1 MVCNILCCMNI
12 YEETKMIMK
21 KYGLNFKKKFGQ
33 NFLTSEEILEEIIE
47 KAEISK
53 DDIVLEI
60 GPGIGTLTAKLLEK
74 EAEVISVELDQE
86 LIIPLKDR
94 FFMYDNFTII
104 SADILK
110 VDIYTEILRILKEK
124 KKDLG
129 NRKIKVVANIPYY
142 ITTPIIFKLLE
153 NRNIVS
159 EIYIMVQKE
168 VAERICAK
176 IGTKESSSITYMVSY
191 YTEYLWDIY
200 VDKTKF
206 MPSPKVDSKVIALRF
221 REKPYPEVKNE
232 ELYFEVIRSAFLHRR
247 KTFLNSISA
256 SNKIDKKIISNVM
269 EELGI
274 DLRIRAEK
282 ITDEMYAD
290 IVDKYLE
297 KRR

>member
-1 MVCNILCCMNI
+1 MNI
-12 YEETKMIMK
+12 YKETKMIMK
-21 KYGLNFKKKFGQ
+21 RYNLDFKKKFGQ
-33 NFLTSEEILEEIIE
+33 NFLTSEEILEEIIS
-47 KAEISK
+47 KAKISK
-53 DDIVLEI
+53 DDIILEI
-60 GPGIGTLTAKLLEK
+60 GPGIGTLTSKLLETG
-74 EAEVISVELDQE
+74 AEVISVEVDLE
-86 LIIPLKDR
+86 LIRPLKER
-94 FFMYDNFTII
+94 FFMYNNFTII

-110 VDIYTEILRILKEK
+110 IDIYSEIVKILESKGK
-124 KKDLG
+124 TLNDK
-129 NRKIKVVANIPYY
+129 KIKVVANIPYY

-206 MPSPKVDSKVIALRF
+206 VPSPKVDSKVIALKF

-232 ELYFEVIRSAFLHRR
+232 ELYFEIIRSAFLHRR

-256 SNKIDKKIISNVM
+256 SNKIDKKIISNIM

-282 ITDEMYAD
+282 ITDKMYAD
-290 IVDKYLE
+290 IVDKYIE

>member
-1 MVCNILCCMNI
+1 MNI
-12 YEETKMIMK
+12 YEETKMIMR
-21 KYGLNFKKKFGQ
+21 KYNLDFKKKFGQ
-33 NFLTSEEILEEIIE
+33 NFLTSEEILEEVIL
-47 KAEISK
+47 KAKISK
-53 DDIVLEI
+53 DDIILEI
-60 GPGIGTLTAKLLEK
+60 GPGIGTLTSKLLETG
-74 EAEVISVELDQE
+74 AEVISVEVDLE
-86 LIIPLKDR
+86 IIQPLKDR

-110 VDIYTEILRILKEK
+110 IDIYTEILRILKEK
-124 KKDLG
+124 KKDLV

-232 ELYFEVIRSAFLHRR
+232 ELYFEIIRSAFLHRR

-256 SNKIDKKIISNVM
+256 SNKIDKKIISSVM

>member
-1 MVCNILCCMNI
+1 MNI

-21 KYGLNFKKKFGQ
+21 RYNLDFKKKFGQ
-33 NFLTSEEILEEIIE
+33 NFLTSEEILEEIIS
-47 KAEISK
+47 KAKISK
-53 DDIVLEI
+53 DDIILEI
-60 GPGIGTLTAKLLEK
+60 GPGIGTLTSKLLETG
-74 EAEVISVELDQE
+74 AEVISVEVDLE
-86 LIIPLKDR
+86 LIRPLKER
-94 FFMYDNFTII
+94 FFMYNNFTII
-104 SADILK
+104 SSDILK
-110 VDIYTEILRILKEK
+110 IDIYSEIVKILESKGK
-124 KKDLG
+124 TLNDK
-129 NRKIKVVANIPYY
+129 KIKVVANIPYY

-153 NRNIVS
+153 SRNIVS

-206 MPSPKVDSKVIALRF
+206 VPSPKVDSKVIALKF

-232 ELYFEVIRSAFLHRR
+232 ELYFEIIRSAFLHRR

-256 SNKIDKKIISNVM
+256 SNKIDKKIISNIIM

-282 ITDEMYAD
+282 ITDKMYAD
-290 IVDKYLE
+290 IVDKYIE

>member
-1 MVCNILCCMNI
+1 MNI
-12 YEETKMIMK
+12 YEETKMIMR
-21 KYGLNFKKKFGQ
+21 KYNLDFKKKFGQ
-33 NFLTSEEILEEIIE
+33 NFLTSEEILDEVIS
-47 KAEISK
+47 KANISK
-53 DDIVLEI
+53 DDIILEI
-60 GPGIGTLTAKLLEK
+60 GPGIGTLTAKLLETG
-74 EAEVISVELDQE
+74 AEVISVEVDLE
-86 LIIPLKDR
+86 LVKPLKDR

-104 SADILK
+104 SSDILK
-110 VDIYTEILRILKEK
+110 VDIYNEMVKI
-124 KKDLG
+124 LG
-129 NRKIKVVANIPYY
+129 NKGKKLDDRKIKVVANIPYY

-221 REKPYPEVKNE
+221 RESPYPEVRDE
-232 ELYFEVIRSAFLHRR
+232 ELYFEVIRTAFLHRR
-247 KTFLNSISA
+247 KTFLNSVSS
-256 SNKIDKKIISNVM
+256 SNKIDKNIVSKIL

-274 DLRIRAEK
+274 DLKIRAEK
-282 ITDEMYAD
+282 ITDNMYAN
-290 IVDKYLE
+290 IVEKYIE
-297 KRR
+297 ERR

>member
-1 MVCNILCCMNI
+1 MNI

-21 KYGLNFKKKFGQ
+21 RYNLDFKKKFGQ
-33 NFLTSEEILEEIIE
+33 NFLTSEEILKEIIS
-47 KAEISK
+47 KARISK
-53 DDIVLEI
+53 DDIILEI
-60 GPGIGTLTAKLLEK
+60 GPGIGTLTSKLLETG
-74 EAEVISVELDQE
+74 AEVISVEVDLE
-86 LIIPLKDR
+86 LIRPLKER
-94 FFMYDNFTII
+94 FFMYNNFTII

-110 VDIYTEILRILKEK
+110 IDIYSEIVKILESKGK
-124 KKDLG
+124 ALNDK
-129 NRKIKVVANIPYY
+129 KIKVVANIPYY
-142 ITTPIIFKLLE
+142 ITTPIMFKLLE
-153 NRNIVS
+153 SRNIVS

-176 IGTKESSSITYMVSY
+176 IGKKESSSITYMVSY

-206 MPSPKVDSKVIALRF
+206 VPSPKVDSKVIALKF

-232 ELYFEVIRSAFLHRR
+232 ELYFEIIRSAFLHRR

-256 SNKIDKKIISNVM
+256 SNKIDKKIISNIM

-282 ITDEMYAD
+282 ITDKMYAD
-290 IVDKYLE
+290 IVDKYIE

>member
-1 MVCNILCCMNI
+1 MNI
-12 YEETKMIMK
+12 YEETKMIMR
-21 KYGLNFKKKFGQ
+21 KYNLDFKKKFGQ
-33 NFLTSEEILEEIIE
+33 NFLTSEEILEEVIS
-47 KAEISK
+47 KAKISK
-53 DDIVLEI
+53 DDIILEI
-60 GPGIGTLTAKLLEK
+60 GPGIGTLTSKLLETG
-74 EAEVISVELDQE
+74 AEVISVEVDLE
-86 LIIPLKDR
+86 LIQPLKDR

-110 VDIYTEILRILKEK
+110 VDIYNEILRILKEK
-124 KKDLG
+124 KKDLV

-232 ELYFEVIRSAFLHRR
+232 ELYFEIIRSAFLHRR

-256 SNKIDKKIISNVM
+256 SNKIDKKIISIVM

>member
-1 MVCNILCCMNI
+1 MNI

-21 KYGLNFKKKFGQ
+21 RYNLDFKKKFGQ
-33 NFLTSEEILEEIIE
+33 NFLTAEEILEEIIS
-47 KAEISK
+47 KAKISK
-53 DDIVLEI
+53 DDIILEI
-60 GPGIGTLTAKLLEK
+60 GPGIGTLTSKLLETG
-74 EAEVISVELDQE
+74 AEVISVEVDLE
-86 LIIPLKDR
+86 LIRPLKER
-94 FFMYDNFTII
+94 FFMYNNFTII
-104 SADILK
+104 SSDILK
-110 VDIYTEILRILKEK
+110 IDIYSEIVKILESKGK
-124 KKDLG
+124 TLNDK
-129 NRKIKVVANIPYY
+129 KIKVVANIPYY
-142 ITTPIIFKLLE
+142 ITTPIIFKLLGS
-153 NRNIVS
+153 RNIVS

-206 MPSPKVDSKVIALRF
+206 VPSPKVDSKVIALKF

-232 ELYFEVIRSAFLHRR
+232 ELYFEIIRSAFLHRR

-256 SNKIDKKIISNVM
+256 SNKIDKKIISNIM

-282 ITDEMYAD
+282 ITDKMYAD
-290 IVDKYLE
+290 IVDKYIE

>member
-1 MVCNILCCMNI
+1 MNI
-12 YEETKMIMK
+12 YEETKMIMR
-21 KYGLNFKKKFGQ
+21 KYNLDFKKKFGQ
-33 NFLTSEEILEEIIE
+33 NFLTSEEILDEVIS
-47 KAEISK
+47 KANISK
-53 DDIVLEI
+53 DDIILEI
-60 GPGIGTLTAKLLEK
+60 GPGIGTLTAKLLETG
-74 EAEVISVELDQE
+74 AEVISVEVDLE
-86 LIIPLKDR
+86 LVKPLKDR

-104 SADILK
+104 SSDILK
-110 VDIYTEILRILKEK
+110 VDIYNEMVKI
-124 KKDLG
+124 LG
-129 NRKIKVVANIPYY
+129 NKGKRLDDRKIKVVANIPYY

-221 REKPYPEVKNE
+221 RESPYPEVKDE
-232 ELYFEVIRSAFLHRR
+232 ELYFEIIRTAFLHRR
-247 KTFLNSISA
+247 KTFLNSVSS
-256 SNKIDKKIISNVM
+256 SNKIDKNIVSKIL

-274 DLRIRAEK
+274 DLKIRAEK
-282 ITDEMYAD
+282 ITDNMYAN
-290 IVDKYLE
+290 IVEKYIE

>member
-1 MVCNILCCMNI
+1 MNI

-21 KYGLNFKKKFGQ
+21 RYNLDFKKKFGQ
-33 NFLTSEEILEEIIE
+33 NFLTAEEILEEIIS
-47 KAEISK
+47 KAKISK
-53 DDIVLEI
+53 DDIILEI
-60 GPGIGTLTAKLLEK
+60 GPGIGTLTSKLLETG
-74 EAEVISVELDQE
+74 AEVISVEVDLE
-86 LIIPLKDR
+86 LIRPLKER
-94 FFMYDNFTII
+94 FFMYNNFTII

-110 VDIYTEILRILKEK
+110 IDIYSEIVKILESKGK
-124 KKDLG
+124 TLNDK
-129 NRKIKVVANIPYY
+129 KIKVVANIPYY
-142 ITTPIIFKLLE
+142 ITAPIMFKLLE
-153 NRNIVS
+153 SRNIVS

-206 MPSPKVDSKVIALRF
+206 IPSPKVDSKVIALKF
-221 REKPYPEVKNE
+221 RERPYPEVKNE
-232 ELYFEVIRSAFLHRR
+232 ELYFEIIRSAFLHRR

-256 SNKIDKKIISNVM
+256 SNKIDKKIISNIM

-282 ITDEMYAD
+282 ITDKMYAD
-290 IVDKYLE
+290 IVDKYIE

>member
-1 MVCNILCCMNI
+1 MNI

-21 KYGLNFKKKFGQ
+21 RYNLDFKKKFGQ
-33 NFLTSEEILEEIIE
+33 NFLTSEEILKEIIS
-47 KAEISK
+47 KARISK
-53 DDIVLEI
+53 DDIILEI
-60 GPGIGTLTAKLLEK
+60 GPGIGTLTSKLLETG
-74 EAEVISVELDQE
+74 AEVISVEVDLE
-86 LIIPLKDR
+86 LIRPLKER
-94 FFMYDNFTII
+94 FFMYNNFSII

-110 VDIYTEILRILKEK
+110 IDIYSEIVKILESKGK
-124 KKDLG
+124 TLNDK
-129 NRKIKVVANIPYY
+129 KIKVVANIPYY
-142 ITTPIIFKLLE
+142 ITTPIMFKLLE
-153 NRNIVS
+153 SRNIVS

-206 MPSPKVDSKVIALRF
+206 VPSPKVDSKVIALKF

-232 ELYFEVIRSAFLHRR
+232 ELYFEIIRSAFLHRR

-256 SNKIDKKIISNVM
+256 SNKIDKKIISNIM

-282 ITDEMYAD
+282 ITDKMYAD
-290 IVDKYLE
+290 IVDKYIE

>member
-1 MVCNILCCMNI
+1 MNI

-21 KYGLNFKKKFGQ
+21 RYNLDFKKKFGQ
-33 NFLTSEEILEEIIE
+33 NFLTSEEILEEIIS
-47 KAEISK
+47 KARISK
-53 DDIVLEI
+53 DDIILEI
-60 GPGIGTLTAKLLEK
+60 GPGIGTLTSKLLETG
-74 EAEVISVELDQE
+74 AEVISVEVDLE
-86 LIIPLKDR
+86 LIRPLKER
-94 FFMYDNFTII
+94 FFMYNNFTII

-110 VDIYTEILRILKEK
+110 IDIYSEIVKILESKGK
-124 KKDLG
+124 TLNDK
-129 NRKIKVVANIPYY
+129 KIKVVANIPYY

-206 MPSPKVDSKVIALRF
+206 VPSPKVDSKVIALKF

-232 ELYFEVIRSAFLHRR
+232 ELYFEIIRSAFLHRR

-256 SNKIDKKIISNVM
+256 SNKIDKKIISNIM

-282 ITDEMYAD
+282 ITDKMYAD
-290 IVDKYLE
+290 IVDKYIE

>member
-1 MVCNILCCMNI
+1 MNI

-21 KYGLNFKKKFGQ
+21 RYNLDFKKKFGQ
-33 NFLTSEEILEEIIE
+33 NFLTSEEILKEIIS
-47 KAEISK
+47 KARISK
-53 DDIVLEI
+53 DDIILEI
-60 GPGIGTLTAKLLEK
+60 GPGIGTLTSKLLETG
-74 EAEVISVELDQE
+74 AEVISVEVDLE
-86 LIIPLKDR
+86 LIRPLKER
-94 FFMYDNFTII
+94 FFMYNNFSII

-110 VDIYTEILRILKEK
+110 IDIYSEIVKILESKGK
-124 KKDLG
+124 TLNDK
-129 NRKIKVVANIPYY
+129 KIKVVANIPYY
-142 ITTPIIFKLLE
+142 ITTPIMFKLLE
-153 NRNIVS
+153 SRNIVS

-206 MPSPKVDSKVIALRF
+206 VPSPKVDSKVIALKF

-232 ELYFEVIRSAFLHRR
+232 ELYFEIIRSAFLHRR

-256 SNKIDKKIISNVM
+256 SNKIEKKIISNIM

-282 ITDEMYAD
+282 ITDKRYAD
-290 IVDKYLE
+290 IVDKYIE

>member
-1 MVCNILCCMNI
+1 MNI

-21 KYGLNFKKKFGQ
+21 KYNLDFKKKFGQ
-33 NFLTSEEILEEIIE
+33 NFLTSEEILDEVIS
-47 KAEISK
+47 KANISK
-53 DDIVLEI
+53 DDIILEI
-60 GPGIGTLTAKLLEK
+60 GPGIGTLTAKLLETG
-74 EAEVISVELDQE
+74 AEVISVEVDLE
-86 LIIPLKDR
+86 LVKPLKDR

-104 SADILK
+104 SSDILK
-110 VDIYTEILRILKEK
+110 VDIYNEMVKI
-124 KKDLG
+124 LG
-129 NRKIKVVANIPYY
+129 NKGKRLDDRKIKVVANIPYY

-221 REKPYPEVKNE
+221 RENPYPEVRDE
-232 ELYFEVIRSAFLHRR
+232 ELYFEIIRTAFLHRR
-247 KTFLNSISA
+247 KTFLNSVSS
-256 SNKIDKKIISNVM
+256 SNKIDKNIVSKIL

-274 DLRIRAEK
+274 DLKIRAEK
-282 ITDEMYAD
+282 ITDNMYAN
-290 IVDKYLE
+290 IVEKYIE

>member
-1 MVCNILCCMNI
+1 MNI
-12 YEETKMIMK
+12 YEETKMIMR
-21 KYGLNFKKKFGQ
+21 KYNLDFKKKFGQ
-33 NFLTSEEILEEIIE
+33 NFLTSEEILEEVIS
-47 KAEISK
+47 KAKISK
-53 DDIVLEI
+53 DDIILEI
-60 GPGIGTLTAKLLEK
+60 GPGIGTLTSKLLETG
-74 EAEVISVELDQE
+74 AEVISVEVDLE
-86 LIIPLKDR
+86 LIQPLKDR

-110 VDIYTEILRILKEK
+110 VDIYIEILRILKEK

-206 MPSPKVDSKVIALRF
+206 MPSPKVDSKVIALKF

-232 ELYFEVIRSAFLHRR
+232 ELYFEIIRSAFLHRR

-256 SNKIDKKIISNVM
+256 SNKIDKKIISSVM

>member
-1 MVCNILCCMNI
+1 MNI

-21 KYGLNFKKKFGQ
+21 RYNLDFKKKFGQ
-33 NFLTSEEILEEIIE
+33 NFLTAEEILEEIIS
-47 KAEISK
+47 KAKISK
-53 DDIVLEI
+53 DDIILEI
-60 GPGIGTLTAKLLEK
+60 GQGIGTLTSKLLETG
-74 EAEVISVELDQE
+74 AEVISVEVDLE
-86 LIIPLKDR
+86 LIRPLKER
-94 FFMYDNFTII
+94 FFMYNNFTII

-110 VDIYTEILRILKEK
+110 IDIYSEIVKILESKGK
-124 KKDLG
+124 TLNDK
-129 NRKIKVVANIPYY
+129 KIKVVANIPYY
-142 ITTPIIFKLLE
+142 ITTPIMFKLLE
-153 NRNIVS
+153 SRNIVS

-206 MPSPKVDSKVIALRF
+206 VPSPKVDSKVIALKF

-232 ELYFEVIRSAFLHRR
+232 ELYFEIIRSAFLHRR

-256 SNKIDKKIISNVM
+256 SNKIDKKIISNIM

-282 ITDEMYAD
+282 ITDKMYAD
-290 IVDKYLE
+290 IVDKYIG

>member
-1 MVCNILCCMNI
+1 MNI
-12 YEETKMIMK
+12 YEETKMIMR
-21 KYGLNFKKKFGQ
+21 KYNLDFKKKFGQ
-33 NFLTSEEILEEIIE
+33 NFLTSEEILEEVIS
-47 KAEISK
+47 KAKISK
-53 DDIVLEI
+53 DDIILEI
-60 GPGIGTLTAKLLEK
+60 GPGIGTLTSKLLETG
-74 EAEVISVELDQE
+74 AEVISVEVDLE
-86 LIIPLKDR
+86 LIQPLKDR

-124 KKDLG
+124 KKDLR

-232 ELYFEVIRSAFLHRR
+232 ELYFEIIRSAFLHRR

-256 SNKIDKKIISNVM
+256 SNKIDKKIISSVM

>member
-1 MVCNILCCMNI
+1 MNI
-12 YEETKMIMK
+12 YDETKMIMK
-21 KYGLNFKKKFGQ
+21 KYNLDFKKKFGQ
-33 NFLTSEEILEEIIE
+33 NFLTSEEILDEVIS
-47 KAEISK
+47 KANISK
-53 DDIVLEI
+53 DDIILEI
-60 GPGIGTLTAKLLEK
+60 GPGIGTLTAKLLETG
-74 EAEVISVELDQE
+74 AEVISVEVDLE
-86 LIIPLKDR
+86 LVKPLKDR

-104 SADILK
+104 SSNILK
-110 VDIYTEILRILKEK
+110 VDIYNEMVKILENKGK
-124 KKDLG
+124 KLDD
-129 NRKIKVVANIPYY
+129 RKVKVVANIPYY

-221 REKPYPEVKNE
+221 RESPYPEVRDE
-232 ELYFEVIRSAFLHRR
+232 ELYFEIIRTAFLHRR
-247 KTFLNSISA
+247 KTFLNSVSS
-256 SNKIDKKIISNVM
+256 SNKIDKNIVSKIL

-274 DLRIRAEK
+274 DLKIRAEK
-282 ITDEMYAD
+282 ITDNMYAN
-290 IVDKYLE
+290 IVEKYIE

>member
-1 MVCNILCCMNI
+1 MNI
-12 YEETKMIMK
+12 YEETKMIMR
-21 KYGLNFKKKFGQ
+21 KYNLDFKKKFGQ
-33 NFLTSEEILEEIIE
+33 NFLTSEEILDEVIS
-47 KAEISK
+47 KANISK
-53 DDIVLEI
+53 DDIILEI
-60 GPGIGTLTAKLLEK
+60 GPGIGTLTAKLLETG
-74 EAEVISVELDQE
+74 AEVISVEVDLE
-86 LIIPLKDR
+86 LVKPLKDR

-104 SADILK
+104 SSDILK
-110 VDIYTEILRILKEK
+110 VDIYNEMVKILEK
-124 KKDLG
+124 KGKKLDD
-129 NRKIKVVANIPYY
+129 RKIKVVANIPYY

-221 REKPYPEVKNE
+221 RESPYPEVKDE
-232 ELYFEVIRSAFLHRR
+232 ELYFEIIRTAFLHRR
-247 KTFLNSISA
+247 KTFLNSVSS
-256 SNKIDKKIISNVM
+256 SNKIDKNIVSKIL

-274 DLRIRAEK
+274 DLKIRAEK
-282 ITDEMYAD
+282 ITDNMYAN
-290 IVDKYLE
+290 IVEKYME

>member
-1 MVCNILCCMNI
+1 MNI
-12 YEETKMIMK
+12 YEETKMIMR
-21 KYGLNFKKKFGQ
+21 KYNLDFKKKFGQ
-33 NFLTSEEILEEIIE
+33 NFLTSEEILDEVIS
-47 KAEISK
+47 KANISK
-53 DDIVLEI
+53 DDIILEI
-60 GPGIGTLTAKLLEK
+60 GPGIGTLTAKLLETG
-74 EAEVISVELDQE
+74 AEVISVEVDLD
-86 LIIPLKDR
+86 LVKPLKDR

-104 SADILK
+104 SSDILK
-110 VDIYTEILRILKEK
+110 VDIYNEMVKI
-124 KKDLG
+124 LG
-129 NRKIKVVANIPYY
+129 NKGKKLDDRKIKVVANIPYY

-221 REKPYPEVKNE
+221 RESPYPEVKDE
-232 ELYFEVIRSAFLHRR
+232 ELYFEIIRTAFLHRR
-247 KTFLNSISA
+247 KTFLNSVSS
-256 SNKIDKKIISNVM
+256 SNKIDKNIVSKIL

-274 DLRIRAEK
+274 DLKIRAEK
-282 ITDEMYAD
+282 ITDNMYAN
-290 IVDKYLE
+290 IVEKYIE

>member
-1 MVCNILCCMNI
+1 MNI
-12 YEETKMIMK
+12 YEETKMIMR
-21 KYGLNFKKKFGQ
+21 KYNLDFKKKLGQ
-33 NFLTSEEILEEIIE
+33 NFLTSEEILEEVIS
-47 KAEISK
+47 KAKISK
-53 DDIVLEI
+53 DDIILEI
-60 GPGIGTLTAKLLEK
+60 GPGIGTLTSKLLETG
-74 EAEVISVELDQE
+74 AEVISVEVDLE
-86 LIIPLKDR
+86 LIQPLKDR

-232 ELYFEVIRSAFLHRR
+232 ELYFEIIRSAFLHRR

-256 SNKIDKKIISNVM
+256 SNKIDKKIISSVM

>member
-1 MVCNILCCMNI
+1 MNI
-12 YEETKMIMK
+12 YEETKMIMR
-21 KYGLNFKKKFGQ
+21 KYNLDLKKKFGQ
-33 NFLTSEEILEEIIE
+33 NFLTSEEILEEVIS
-47 KAEISK
+47 KAKISK
-53 DDIVLEI
+53 DDIILEI
-60 GPGIGTLTAKLLEK
+60 GPGIGTLTSKLLETG
-74 EAEVISVELDQE
+74 AEVISVEVDLE
-86 LIIPLKDR
+86 LIQPLKDR

-124 KKDLG
+124 KKYLG

-206 MPSPKVDSKVIALRF
+206 IPSPKVDSKVIALRF

-232 ELYFEVIRSAFLHRR
+232 ELYFEIIRSAFLHRR

-256 SNKIDKKIISNVM
+256 SNKIDKKVISSVM

>member
-1 MVCNILCCMNI
+1 MNI

-21 KYGLNFKKKFGQ
+21 RYNLDFKKKFGQ
-33 NFLTSEEILEEIIE
+33 NFLTSEEILKEIIS
-47 KAEISK
+47 KAKISK
-53 DDIVLEI
+53 DDIILEI
-60 GPGIGTLTAKLLEK
+60 GPGIGTLTSKLLETG
-74 EAEVISVELDQE
+74 AEVISVEVDLE
-86 LIIPLKDR
+86 LIRPLKER
-94 FFMYDNFTII
+94 FFMYNNFTII

-110 VDIYTEILRILKEK
+110 IDIYSEIVKILESKGK
-124 KKDLG
+124 TLNDK
-129 NRKIKVVANIPYY
+129 KIKVVANIPYY
-142 ITTPIIFKLLE
+142 ITTPIMFKLLE
-153 NRNIVS
+153 SRNIVS

-206 MPSPKVDSKVIALRF
+206 IPSPKVDSKVIALKF
-221 REKPYPEVKNE
+221 RERPYPEVKNE
-232 ELYFEVIRSAFLHRR
+232 ELYFEIIRSAFLHRR

-256 SNKIDKKIISNVM
+256 SNKIDKKIISNIM

-282 ITDEMYAD
+282 ITDKMYAD
-290 IVDKYLE
+290 IVDKYIE

>member
-1 MVCNILCCMNI
+1 MNI

-21 KYGLNFKKKFGQ
+21 RYNLDFKKKFGQ
-33 NFLTSEEILEEIIE
+33 NFLTSEEILKEIIS
-47 KAEISK
+47 KARISK
-53 DDIVLEI
+53 DDIILEI
-60 GPGIGTLTAKLLEK
+60 GPGIGTLTSKLLETG
-74 EAEVISVELDQE
+74 AEVISVEVDLG
-86 LIIPLKDR
+86 LIRPLKER
-94 FFMYDNFTII
+94 FFMYNNFTII

-110 VDIYTEILRILKEK
+110 IDIYSEIVKILESKGK
-124 KKDLG
+124 TLNDK
-129 NRKIKVVANIPYY
+129 KIKVVANIPYY
-142 ITTPIIFKLLE
+142 ITTPIMFKLLE
-153 NRNIVS
+153 SRNIVS

-206 MPSPKVDSKVIALRF
+206 IPSPKVDSKVIALKF

-232 ELYFEVIRSAFLHRR
+232 ELYFEIIRSAFLHRR

-256 SNKIDKKIISNVM
+256 SNKIDKKIISNIM

-282 ITDEMYAD
+282 ITDKMYAD
-290 IVDKYLE
+290 IVDKYIE

>member
-1 MVCNILCCMNI
+1 MNI
-12 YEETKMIMK
+12 YEETKMIMR
-21 KYGLNFKKKFGQ
+21 KYNLDLKKKFGQ
-33 NFLTSEEILEEIIE
+33 NFLTSEEILEEVIS
-47 KAEISK
+47 KAKISK
-53 DDIVLEI
+53 DDIILEI
-60 GPGIGTLTAKLLEK
+60 GPGIGTLTSKLLETG
-74 EAEVISVELDQE
+74 AEVISVEVDLE
-86 LIIPLKDR
+86 LIQPLKDR
-94 FFMYDNFTII
+94 FFMYDNFTIM

-206 MPSPKVDSKVIALRF
+206 MPSPKVDSKVIALKF

-232 ELYFEVIRSAFLHRR
+232 ELYFEIIRSAFLHRR
-247 KTFLNSISA
+247 KTLLNSIPA
-256 SNKIDKKIISNVM
+256 
-269 EELGI
+269 
-274 DLRIRAEK
+274 
-282 ITDEMYAD
+282 
-290 IVDKYLE
+290 
-297 KRR
+297 

>member
-1 MVCNILCCMNI
+1 MNI
-12 YEETKMIMK
+12 YEETKMIMR
-21 KYGLNFKKKFGQ
+21 KYNLDFKKKFGQ
-33 NFLTSEEILEEIIE
+33 NFLTSGEILEEVIS
-47 KAEISK
+47 KAKISK
-53 DDIVLEI
+53 DDIILEI
-60 GPGIGTLTAKLLEK
+60 GPGIGTLTSKLLETG
-74 EAEVISVELDQE
+74 AEVISVEVDLE
-86 LIIPLKDR
+86 LIQPLKDR

-206 MPSPKVDSKVIALRF
+206 MPSPKVDSKVIALKF

-232 ELYFEVIRSAFLHRR
+232 ELYFEIIRSAFLHRR

-256 SNKIDKKIISNVM
+256 SNKIDKKIISSVM

>member
-1 MVCNILCCMNI
+1 MNI

-21 KYGLNFKKKFGQ
+21 RYNLDFKKKFGQ
-33 NFLTSEEILEEIIE
+33 NFLTSEEILEEIIS
-47 KAEISK
+47 KAKISK
-53 DDIVLEI
+53 DDIILEI
-60 GPGIGTLTAKLLEK
+60 GPGIGTLTSKLLETG
-74 EAEVISVELDQE
+74 AEVISVEVDLE
-86 LIIPLKDR
+86 LIRPLKER
-94 FFMYDNFTII
+94 FFMYNNFTII
-104 SADILK
+104 SSDILK
-110 VDIYTEILRILKEK
+110 IDIYSEIVKILESKGK
-124 KKDLG
+124 TLNDK
-129 NRKIKVVANIPYY
+129 KIKVVANIPYY

-153 NRNIVS
+153 SRNIVS

-206 MPSPKVDSKVIALRF
+206 VPSPKVDSKVIALKF

-232 ELYFEVIRSAFLHRR
+232 ELYFEIIRSAFLHRR

-256 SNKIDKKIISNVM
+256 SNKIDKKIISNIM

-282 ITDEMYAD
+282 ITDKIYAD
-290 IVDKYLE
+290 IVDKYIE

>member
-1 MVCNILCCMNI
+1 MNI
-12 YEETKMIMK
+12 YEETKMIMR
-21 KYGLNFKKKFGQ
+21 KYNLDFKKKFGQ
-33 NFLTSEEILEEIIE
+33 NFLTSEEILEEVIS
-47 KAEISK
+47 KAKISK
-53 DDIVLEI
+53 DDIILEI
-60 GPGIGTLTAKLLEK
+60 GPGIGTLTSKLLETG
-74 EAEVISVELDQE
+74 AEVISVEVDLE
-86 LIIPLKDR
+86 LIQPLKDR

-124 KKDLG
+124 KKDFG

-256 SNKIDKKIISNVM
+256 SNKIDKKIISIVM

>member
-1 MVCNILCCMNI
+1 MNI

-21 KYGLNFKKKFGQ
+21 RYNLDFKKKFGQ
-33 NFLTSEEILEEIIE
+33 NFLTSEEILEEIIS
-47 KAEISK
+47 KAKISK
-53 DDIVLEI
+53 DDIILEI
-60 GPGIGTLTAKLLEK
+60 GPGIGTLTSKLLETG
-74 EAEVISVELDQE
+74 AEVISVEVDLE
-86 LIIPLKDR
+86 LIRPLKER
-94 FFMYDNFTII
+94 FFMYNNFTII

-110 VDIYTEILRILKEK
+110 IDIYSEIVKILESKGK
-124 KKDLG
+124 TLNDK
-129 NRKIKVVANIPYY
+129 KIKVVANIPYY
-142 ITTPIIFKLLE
+142 ITTPIMFKLLE
-153 NRNIVS
+153 SRNIVS

-206 MPSPKVDSKVIALRF
+206 VPSPKVDSKVIALKF

-232 ELYFEVIRSAFLHRR
+232 ELYFEIIRSAFLHRR

-256 SNKIDKKIISNVM
+256 SNKIDKKIISNIM

-282 ITDEMYAD
+282 ITDKMYAD
-290 IVDKYLE
+290 IVDKYIE

>member
-1 MVCNILCCMNI
+1 MNI
-12 YEETKMIMK
+12 YEETKMIMR
-21 KYGLNFKKKFGQ
+21 KYNLDFKKKFGQ
-33 NFLTSEEILEEIIE
+33 NFLTSEEILDEVIS
-47 KAEISK
+47 KANISK
-53 DDIVLEI
+53 DDIILEI
-60 GPGIGTLTAKLLEK
+60 GPGIGTLTAKLLETG
-74 EAEVISVELDQE
+74 AEVISVEVDLE
-86 LIIPLKDR
+86 LVKPLKDR

-104 SADILK
+104 SSDILK
-110 VDIYTEILRILKEK
+110 VDIYNEMVKI
-124 KKDLG
+124 LG
-129 NRKIKVVANIPYY
+129 NKGKRLDDRKIKVVANIPYY

-221 REKPYPEVKNE
+221 RENPYPEVKDE
-232 ELYFEVIRSAFLHRR
+232 GLYFEIIRTAFLHRR
-247 KTFLNSISA
+247 KTFLNSVSS
-256 SNKIDKKIISNVM
+256 SNKIDKNIVSKIL

-274 DLRIRAEK
+274 DLKIRAEK
-282 ITDEMYAD
+282 ITDNMYAN
-290 IVDKYLE
+290 IVEKYIE

>member
-1 MVCNILCCMNI
+1 MNI

-21 KYGLNFKKKFGQ
+21 RYNLDFKKKFGQ
-33 NFLTSEEILEEIIE
+33 NFLTSEEILEEIIS
-47 KAEISK
+47 KAKISK
-53 DDIVLEI
+53 DDIILEI
-60 GPGIGTLTAKLLEK
+60 GPGIGTLTSKLLETG
-74 EAEVISVELDQE
+74 AEVISVEVDLE
-86 LIIPLKDR
+86 LIRPLKER
-94 FFMYDNFTII
+94 FFMYNNFTII

-110 VDIYTEILRILKEK
+110 IDIYSEIVKILESKGK
-124 KKDLG
+124 TLNDK
-129 NRKIKVVANIPYY
+129 KIKVVANIPYY
-142 ITTPIIFKLLE
+142 ITTPIMFKLLE
-153 NRNIVS
+153 SRNIVS

-206 MPSPKVDSKVIALRF
+206 VPSPKVDSKVIALKF

-232 ELYFEVIRSAFLHRR
+232 ELYFEIIRSGFLHRR

-256 SNKIDKKIISNVM
+256 SNKIDKKIISNIM

-282 ITDEMYAD
+282 ITDKMYAD
-290 IVDKYLE
+290 IVDKYIE

>member
-1 MVCNILCCMNI
+1 MNI

-21 KYGLNFKKKFGQ
+21 KYNLDFKKKFGQ
-33 NFLTSEEILEEIIE
+33 NFLTSEEILDEVIS
-47 KAEISK
+47 KANISK
-53 DDIVLEI
+53 DDIILEI
-60 GPGIGTLTAKLLEK
+60 GPGIGTLTAKLLETG
-74 EAEVISVELDQE
+74 AEVISVEVDLE
-86 LIIPLKDR
+86 LVKPLKDR

-104 SADILK
+104 SSDILK
-110 VDIYTEILRILKEK
+110 VDIYNEMVKI
-124 KKDLG
+124 LG
-129 NRKIKVVANIPYY
+129 NKGKRLDDRKIKVVANIPYY

-221 REKPYPEVKNE
+221 RESPYPEVKDE
-232 ELYFEVIRSAFLHRR
+232 ELYFEIIRTAFLHRR
-247 KTFLNSISA
+247 KTFLNSVSS
-256 SNKIDKKIISNVM
+256 SNKIDKNIVSKIL

-274 DLRIRAEK
+274 DLKIRAEK
-282 ITDEMYAD
+282 ITDNMYAN
-290 IVDKYLE
+290 IVEKYIE

>member
-1 MVCNILCCMNI
+1 M
-12 YEETKMIMK
+12 
-21 KYGLNFKKKFGQ
+21 
-33 NFLTSEEILEEIIE
+33 
-47 KAEISK
+47 
-53 DDIVLEI
+53 
-60 GPGIGTLTAKLLEK
+60 
-74 EAEVISVELDQE
+74 
-86 LIIPLKDR
+86 
-94 FFMYDNFTII
+94 
-104 SADILK
+104 
-110 VDIYTEILRILKEK
+110 
-124 KKDLG
+124 G

-153 NRNIVS
+153 NGNIVS

-232 ELYFEVIRSAFLHRR
+232 ELYFEIIRSAFLHRR

-256 SNKIDKKIISNVM
+256 SNKIDKKIISIVM

>member
-1 MVCNILCCMNI
+1 MNI
-12 YEETKMIMK
+12 YEETKMIMR
-21 KYGLNFKKKFGQ
+21 KYNLDFKKKFGQ
-33 NFLTSEEILEEIIE
+33 NFLTSEEILDEVIS
-47 KAEISK
+47 KANISK
-53 DDIVLEI
+53 DDIILEI
-60 GPGIGTLTAKLLEK
+60 GPGIGTLTAKLLETG
-74 EAEVISVELDQE
+74 AEVISVEVDLE
-86 LIIPLKDR
+86 LVKPLKDR

-104 SADILK
+104 SSDILK
-110 VDIYTEILRILKEK
+110 VDIYNEMVKILENKGK
-124 KKDLG
+124 KLDD
-129 NRKIKVVANIPYY
+129 RKVKVVANIPYY

-200 VDKTKF
+200 VDKAKF

-221 REKPYPEVKNE
+221 RESPYPEVKDE
-232 ELYFEVIRSAFLHRR
+232 ELYFEIIRTAFLHRR
-247 KTFLNSISA
+247 KTFLNSVSS
-256 SNKIDKKIISNVM
+256 SNKIDKNIVSKIL

-274 DLRIRAEK
+274 DLKIRAEK
-282 ITDEMYAD
+282 ITDNMYAN
-290 IVDKYLE
+290 IVEKYIE

>member
-1 MVCNILCCMNI
+1 MNI

-21 KYGLNFKKKFGQ
+21 RYNLDFKKKFGQ
-33 NFLTSEEILEEIIE
+33 NFLTAEEILEEIIS
-47 KAEISK
+47 KAKISK
-53 DDIVLEI
+53 DDIILEI
-60 GPGIGTLTAKLLEK
+60 GPGIGTLTSKLLETG
-74 EAEVISVELDQE
+74 AEVISVEVDLE
-86 LIIPLKDR
+86 LIRPLKER
-94 FFMYDNFTII
+94 FFMYNNFTII

-110 VDIYTEILRILKEK
+110 IDIYSEIVKILESKGK
-124 KKDLG
+124 TLNDK
-129 NRKIKVVANIPYY
+129 KIKVVANIPYY
-142 ITTPIIFKLLE
+142 ITTPIMFKLLE
-153 NRNIVS
+153 SRNIVS

-206 MPSPKVDSKVIALRF
+206 VPSPKVDSKVIALKF

-232 ELYFEVIRSAFLHRR
+232 ELYFEIIRSAFLHRR

-256 SNKIDKKIISNVM
+256 SNKIDKKIISNIM

-282 ITDEMYAD
+282 ITDKMYAD
-290 IVDKYLE
+290 IVDKYIG

>member
-1 MVCNILCCMNI
+1 MNI

-21 KYGLNFKKKFGQ
+21 KYNLDFKKKFGQ
-33 NFLTSEEILEEIIE
+33 NFLTSEEILDEVIS
-47 KAEISK
+47 KANISK
-53 DDIVLEI
+53 DDIILEI
-60 GPGIGTLTAKLLEK
+60 GPGIGTLTAKLLETG
-74 EAEVISVELDQE
+74 AEVISVEVDLE
-86 LIIPLKDR
+86 LVKPLKDR

-104 SADILK
+104 SSDILK
-110 VDIYTEILRILKEK
+110 VDIYNEMVKILENKGK
-124 KKDLG
+124 KLDD
-129 NRKIKVVANIPYY
+129 RKIKVVANIPYY

-221 REKPYPEVKNE
+221 RENPYPEVKDE
-232 ELYFEVIRSAFLHRR
+232 GLYFEIIRTAFLHRR
-247 KTFLNSISA
+247 KTFLNSVSA
-256 SNKIDKKIISNVM
+256 SNKIDKNIVSKIL

-274 DLRIRAEK
+274 DLKIRAEK
-282 ITDEMYAD
+282 ITDNMYAN
-290 IVDKYLE
+290 IVEKYIE

>member
-1 MVCNILCCMNI
+1 MNI

-21 KYGLNFKKKFGQ
+21 RYNLDFKKKFGQ
-33 NFLTSEEILEEIIE
+33 NFLTSEEILEEIIS
-47 KAEISK
+47 KAKISK
-53 DDIVLEI
+53 DDIILEI
-60 GPGIGTLTAKLLEK
+60 GPGIGTLTSKLLETG
-74 EAEVISVELDQE
+74 AEVISVEVDLE
-86 LIIPLKDR
+86 LIRPLKER
-94 FFMYDNFTII
+94 FFMYNNFTII
-104 SADILK
+104 SSDILK
-110 VDIYTEILRILKEK
+110 IDIYSEIVKILESKGK
-124 KKDLG
+124 TLNDK
-129 NRKIKVVANIPYY
+129 KIKVVANIPYY
-142 ITTPIIFKLLE
+142 ITTLIIFKLLE
-153 NRNIVS
+153 SRNIVS

-206 MPSPKVDSKVIALRF
+206 IPSPKVDSKVIALKF

-232 ELYFEVIRSAFLHRR
+232 ELYFEIIRSAFLHRR

-256 SNKIDKKIISNVM
+256 SNKIDKKIISSIM

-282 ITDEMYAD
+282 ITDKMYAD
-290 IVDKYLE
+290 IVDKYIE

>member
-1 MVCNILCCMNI
+1 MNI

-21 KYGLNFKKKFGQ
+21 RYNLDFKKKFGQ
-33 NFLTSEEILEEIIE
+33 NFLTSEEILEEIIS
-47 KAEISK
+47 KAKISK
-53 DDIVLEI
+53 DDIILEI
-60 GPGIGTLTAKLLEK
+60 GPGIGTLTSKLLETG
-74 EAEVISVELDQE
+74 AEVISVEIDLE
-86 LIIPLKDR
+86 LIRPLKER
-94 FFMYDNFTII
+94 FFMYNNFTII

-110 VDIYTEILRILKEK
+110 IDIYSEIVKILESKGK
-124 KKDLG
+124 TLNDK
-129 NRKIKVVANIPYY
+129 KIKVVANIPYY
-142 ITTPIIFKLLE
+142 ITTPIMFKLLE
-153 NRNIVS
+153 SRNIVS

-176 IGTKESSSITYMVSY
+176 IGKKESSSITYMVSY

-206 MPSPKVDSKVIALRF
+206 VPSPKVDSKVIALKF

-232 ELYFEVIRSAFLHRR
+232 ELYFEIIRSAFLHRR

-256 SNKIDKKIISNVM
+256 SNKIDKKIISSIM

-282 ITDEMYAD
+282 ITDKMYAD
-290 IVDKYLE
+290 IVDKYIE

>member
-1 MVCNILCCMNI
+1 MNI

-21 KYGLNFKKKFGQ
+21 RYNLDFKKKFGQ
-33 NFLTSEEILEEIIE
+33 NFLTSEEILEEIIS
-47 KAEISK
+47 KAKISK
-53 DDIVLEI
+53 DDIILEI
-60 GPGIGTLTAKLLEK
+60 GPGIGTLTSKLLETG
-74 EAEVISVELDQE
+74 AEVISVEVDLE
-86 LIIPLKDR
+86 LIRPLKER
-94 FFMYDNFTII
+94 FFMYNNFTII
-104 SADILK
+104 SSDILK
-110 VDIYTEILRILKEK
+110 IDIYSEIVKILESKGK
-124 KKDLG
+124 TLNDK
-129 NRKIKVVANIPYY
+129 KIKVVANIPYY

-153 NRNIVS
+153 SRNIVS

-206 MPSPKVDSKVIALRF
+206 VPSPKVDSKVIALKF

-232 ELYFEVIRSAFLHRR
+232 ELYFEIIRSAFLHRR

-256 SNKIDKKIISNVM
+256 SNKIDKKIISNIM

-274 DLRIRAEK
+274 DLRIRVEK
-282 ITDEMYAD
+282 ITDKMYAD
-290 IVDKYLE
+290 IVDKYIE

>member
-1 MVCNILCCMNI
+1 MNI
-12 YEETKMIMK
+12 YEETKMIMR
-21 KYGLNFKKKFGQ
+21 KYNLDFKKKFGQ
-33 NFLTSEEILEEIIE
+33 NFLTSEEILEEVIL
-47 KAEISK
+47 KAKISK
-53 DDIVLEI
+53 DDIILEI
-60 GPGIGTLTAKLLEK
+60 GPGIGTLTSKLLETG
-74 EAEVISVELDQE
+74 AEVISVEVDLE
-86 LIIPLKDR
+86 LIQPLKDR

-232 ELYFEVIRSAFLHRR
+232 ELYFEIIRSAFLHRR

-256 SNKIDKKIISNVM
+256 SNKIDKKIISIVM